1 MHLSRDPAARRRL
14 WTVAAVA
21 GLALVAGVVVGAG
34 SGAEEHPPVA
44 DTGAARAQRAA
55 DALTLRQQVG
65 QLLVSSFDGAAVP
78 AYMRRR
84 LHAGETAGVILFSRN
99 GSAPDR
105 WRALTGAVQRA
116 ARGGALVA
124 VDQEGGAV
132 RALPLAGPEPSQ
144 PAQGSPGRVRQLDRG
159 AAQQLRGLGVNVDLA
174 PVADVPVGASVMG
187 GRSFAGGPGDVAART
202 RAAVLGFRAGR
213 VAATAKHFPGL
224 GAATVNT
231 DDGPVSVDAPRAV
244 LERRELVPF
253 RAAVKAHV
261 PLVMVSHALYPALD
275 RRRIASQSRPVVTG
289 LLRGRLGYD
298 GVVITDSLEAA
309 AVLARSGVGAAAED
323 SVGAGADLILMT
335 GSASWNQVFPRLLE
349 EARRS
354 PAFRRRVRA
363 SAGRVLA
370 LKAGLGLRPP
380 AS

>member
-1 MHLSRDPAARRRL
+1 
-14 WTVAAVA
+14 
-21 GLALVAGVVVGAG
+21 
-34 SGAEEHPPVA
+34 
-44 DTGAARAQRAA
+44 
-55 DALTLRQQVG
+55 
-65 QLLVSSFDGAAVP
+65 
-78 AYMRRR
+78 MRR
-84 LHAGETAGVILFSRN
+84 
-99 GSAPDR
+99 
-105 WRALTGAVQRA
+105 
-116 ARGGALVA
+116 
-124 VDQEGGAV
+124 
-132 RALPLAGPEPSQ
+132 
-144 PAQGSPGRVRQLDRG
+144 
-159 AAQQLRGLGVNVDLA
+159 
-174 PVADVPVGASVMG
+174 
-187 GRSFAGGPGDVAART
+187 
-202 RAAVLGFRAGR
+202 
-213 VAATAKHFPGL
+213 AT
-224 GAATVNT
+224 
-231 DDGPVSVDAPRAV
+231 V

-309 AVLARSGVGAAAED
+309 AVLARSGVGAAAEG
-323 SVGAGADLILMT
+323 SVRAGADLILMT

-380 AS
+380 AN